1 MKVLAVLSQ
10 KGGVGKT
17 TLVTCLAVAAET
29 DGKRTAIFDLDPQAT
44 ASFWKDVRDSDT
56 PAVES
61 IQAVRLPAMLRAAA
75 EAGAD
80 LAIIDG
86 AAVARDIAFQA
97 AKCADFVLIP
107 TRAAVFD
114 SMSMIQTIEVV
125 NQAAKPFALVLNFVP
140 PQGQETA
147 DAISTAKQIGA
158 PVCPVFIGNR
168 KAFFR
173 AQSAGLA
180 VQEYQPDSKAADE
193 IKDLYGYTYIHLYKD
208 EKAYVSHQVKDE
220 LVASGS

>member
-17 TLVTCLAVAAET
+17 TLATCLAVAAEA
-29 DGKRTAIFDLDPQAT
+29 DGRRTAIFDLDPQAT
-44 ASFWKDVRDSDT
+44 ASFWKDVRESDH

-61 IQAVRLPAMLRAAA
+61 IQAVRLPTMLKAA
-75 EAGAD
+75 EAAGAA

-97 AKCADFVLIP
+97 AECADFALIP
-107 TRAAVFD
+107 TKTGVFD

-125 NQAAKPFALVLNFVP
+125 KQAATPYAVVLNFVAP
-140 PQGQETA
+140 RGQETD
-147 DAISTAKQIGA
+147 DALSTAETLGVS
-158 PVCPVFIGNR
+158 VCPVFIGNR

-180 VQEYQPDSKAADE
+180 VQEHEPNSKAAAEIHRLYAYTAIQLYDE
-193 IKDLYGYTYIHLYKD
+193 
-208 EKAYVSHQVKDE
+208 E
-220 LVASGS
+220 LDHGSRRVQA